1 MDKSSPSFLD
11 RKLAASRAERLR
23 HLNNSEFRFFRLV
36 DSAAKVLG
44 KQEQARQE
52 IPLKNGQ
59 KHWPAFRLITAL
71 VAGLQ
76 SFSDFDNCGI
86 LVDEELTPS
95 QLSTRQDEQADRLLK
110 IVIDHTDFATDLKFS
125 PTGLQLHCRAFIGAW
140 QPTAKENDY
149 LLEFLLTPTELNAG
163 ELMRLAQL
171 MEDTC
176 TSSEIPIRRDVAKAL
191 AFVAQH
197 FYSGYSVN
205 QMPTVLRLL
214 TENLGIAAV
223 KLVNKDTPASIR
235 QGVRIFE
242 MLWAHGHVVAG
253 LHLAQT
259 CSYYLKD
266 GEYTEYGAKVA
277 EHVWH
282 ILENNPAELLEESS
296 VEMLCRMRAK
306 GRMDTIART
315 DDDNIAAQATTELL
329 EIYAAASLKGYRGW
343 SEELDELF
351 RRSNADSSPAEQGT
365 VAAIRIAIQRHPT
378 AREIWNNQRML
389 HQLNHIMSN
398 TPILGDL
405 ND

>member
-23 HLNNSEFRFFRLV
+23 YLNSSEFGFFRLV
-36 DSAAKVLG
+36 DSAAMVLG

-52 IPLKNGQ
+52 TPLKKGQ

-86 LVDEELTPS
+86 LLDEELTPS
-95 QLSTRQDEQADRLLK
+95 QLSTRRDEQAERLHK
-110 IVIDHTDFATDLKFS
+110 IVVDHTDFATDPKSS
-125 PTGLQLHCRAFIGAW
+125 PIDLLLHCRAFIAAW

-149 LLEFLLTPTELNAG
+149 LFEFLLTPSELNAD

-176 TSSEIPIRRDVAKAL
+176 TSAAIPIRRDVAKAL
-191 AFVAQH
+191 AFVVQH

-205 QMPTVLRLL
+205 QMPTLFRLL

-223 KLVNKDTPASIR
+223 KLVNKETPASIR
-235 QGVRIFE
+235 QGVRVFQ

-259 CSYYLKD
+259 CSYHLKD
-266 GEYTEYGAKVA
+266 DEYTEYGAKVA
-277 EHVWH
+277 DHVWH
-282 ILENNPAELLEESS
+282 MLENNPAELLEESS

-306 GRMDTIART
+306 GRIDTITRT
-315 DDDNIAAQATTELL
+315 DDDSIAAQATIELL
-329 EIYAAASLKGYRGW
+329 EIYAAASLKGYEGW

-351 RRSNADSSPAEQGT
+351 RGSDADSSPVEQGT
-365 VAAIRIAIQRHPT
+365 VAAIRRAIQRHPT
-378 AREIWNNQRML
+378 AREIWKNRRML
-389 HQLNHIMSN
+389 HLLNHIMSN
-398 TPILGDL
+398 TPIQADL
-405 ND
+405 HD